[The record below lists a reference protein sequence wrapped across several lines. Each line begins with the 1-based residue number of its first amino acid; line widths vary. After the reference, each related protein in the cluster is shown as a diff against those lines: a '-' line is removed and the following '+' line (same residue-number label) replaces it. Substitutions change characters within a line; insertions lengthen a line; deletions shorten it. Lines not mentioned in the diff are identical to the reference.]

1 MRAQALGA
9 GLVAQTQSSI
19 PPFELHRPGS
29 VAEVVALLAVHPEA
43 VIAAGCTDLTAQLRE
58 GRVPRDLISV
68 RRVPDLQ
75 QVRHDGGV
83 LRIGAGL
90 THHEGSRHP
99 LLQATLP
106 SLAAAWADIATVRIR
121 YSATIGGNLLARRFR
136 YEMPVLLGAL
146 EADLEL
152 AGATEPRRPVDWLWG
167 GGDHDGGDHDG
178 SERDGAGAGA
188 WRTRGLLTGVAI
200 DTSDLLWFGY
210 ERSMRPTTTVALAI
224 RVVDGSLRV
233 TATIGSEYRRPV
245 TVSTTAD
252 VAHPTDLD
260 PGSVGR
266 AVASRLPDDIEDR
279 AGSAEYRRHLVAVLV
294 GRLVATARD
303 SGAQAPEGV
312 TA

>member
-29 VAEVVALLAVHPEA
+29 VAEAVALLAVHPEA

-75 QVRHDGGV
+75 QVRHNGGV

-99 LLQATLP
+99 VLQATLP

-146 EADLEL
+146 EAGLEL
-152 AGATEPRRPVDWLWG
+152 AGATEPRRPVDWLWR
-167 GGDHDGGDHDG
+167 GGDHDGADH
-178 SERDGAGAGA
+178 DGAGAGA

-200 DTSDLLWFGY
+200 GTSDLLWFGY

-224 RVVDGSLRV
+224 RAVDGSLRV

-252 VAHPTDLD
+252 VAHPADLD